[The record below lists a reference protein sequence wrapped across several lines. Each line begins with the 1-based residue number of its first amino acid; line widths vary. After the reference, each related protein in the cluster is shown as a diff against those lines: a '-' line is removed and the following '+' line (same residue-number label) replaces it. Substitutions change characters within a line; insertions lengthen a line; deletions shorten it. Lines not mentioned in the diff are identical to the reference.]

1 MTSMK
6 YMYWE
11 DQGQWVG
18 YFEQYPDYLTQGD
31 SLEDLQAHLKDLHQD
46 LTSGEIPG
54 IRRMAELQL
63 S

>member
-1 MTSMK
+1 
-6 YMYWE
+6 MYWE